1 MARNQLAFVEGASI
15 NKNPMF
21 YGVNYPFWKVRM
33 KIFMESVNRGIWQA
47 VVNGYTIPTQV
58 VNNETIEKLHE
69 SWSIEEIRR
78 SEYDSKAMN
87 IIYSSLNSDEFFRVS
102 ACTIAKEMR
111 DLIKVT
117 HEGTLEIRRAWKN
130 SLIQKYETF
139 KMKQGETIGYV

>member
-1 MARNQLAFVEGASI
+1 
-15 NKNPMF
+15 
-21 YGVNYPFWKVRM
+21 M

-87 IIYSSLNSDEFFRVS
+87 IIHSLLNSGEFFRVFV
-102 ACTIAKEMR
+102 CTTAKEMS
-111 DLIKVT
+111 DLIQVT
-117 HEGTLEIRRAWKN
+117 HEGTSEVRKA
-130 SLIQKYETF
+130 
-139 KMKQGETIGYV
+139 